1 MLSFNKLLLL
11 ALIVFGVWQGFKW
24 LRRVEE
30 IRRMH
35 ARDDARD
42 GRDGRGS
49 GERPRVRA
57 EDMVQCRR
65 CGTYVP
71 TAGAAACG
79 RSDCP
84 YG

>member
-11 ALIVFGVWQGFKW
+11 ALVVFGVWYGFKW

-30 IRRMH
+30 MRRMH
-35 ARDDARD
+35 ARDDER
-42 GRDGRGS
+42 GGRGS
-49 GERPRVRA
+49 GERPQVRA

-71 TAGAAACG
+71 GTGAAACG